1 MRATAIAPVHIPV
14 MLDEVIAALRPA
26 LAGGS
31 VLVDATLGLG
41 GHAEALL
48 NACPQARLVGID
60 RDGEALALAGQ
71 RLAPFGERISLVRAR
86 FDALSKVLDN
96 FGIASVQAILFDLG
110 LSSLQIDETRRGFA
124 YAKDD
129 APLDM
134 RMDDRLDIDAA
145 TIVNTWSV
153 ADLARVFR
161 DFGEEPHALRVAQ
174 AIVTMRNDNPIKST
188 AQLTQIVTNAM
199 PAAVRFGSGGHPAK
213 RVYQS
218 LRIAVNGELEALA
231 NVLPLALDRLG
242 LGGRIAVLSYH
253 SLEDRLV
260 KQAFQKASQDQA
272 PRGLP
277 IVPDGLLAQFSLVSR
292 GALRPT
298 DDEITRNPRAASA
311 RLRVIKRIKEA

>member
-26 LAGGS
+26 LAGES

-311 RLRVIKRIKEA
+311 RLRVIKR

>member
-1 MRATAIAPVHIPV
+1 
-14 MLDEVIAALRPA
+14 
-26 LAGGS
+26 
-31 VLVDATLGLG
+31 
-41 GHAEALL
+41 
-48 NACPQARLVGID
+48 
-60 RDGEALALAGQ
+60 
-71 RLAPFGERISLVRAR
+71 
-86 FDALSKVLDN
+86 
-96 FGIASVQAILFDLG
+96 
-110 LSSLQIDETRRGFA
+110 
-124 YAKDD
+124 
-129 APLDM
+129 
-134 RMDDRLDIDAA
+134 
-145 TIVNTWSV
+145 
-153 ADLARVFR
+153 
-161 DFGEEPHALRVAQ
+161 
-174 AIVTMRNDNPIKST
+174 
-188 AQLTQIVTNAM
+188 NAM